1 MAIVKERGTITF
13 MSEVQSGMSQN
24 GNPWYRQTIVVDVAG
39 FNGSYRKVALQASG
53 NLVQDLEGA
62 MIGDKVDISYQV
74 TAREWNGKWYNNVDL
89 YKVEFLEPAMP
100 QMQQPVAPAYPQ
112 QPMVQTQPAP
122 QIAKATSAYEVC
134 EVFCRQANCDYKLG
148 THGEACKRAMIAGQF
163 NPAPAAPAA
172 PAPRGR
178 RVASTPQIPA
188 NTPMDLQEDDLPP
201 SFYPQQ

>member
-13 MSEVQSGMSQN
+13 MSDVQSGVAQS

-53 NLVQDLEGA
+53 NIVGYLEDA
-62 MIGDKVDISYQV
+62 QIGDKVEVSYQV
-74 TAREWNGKWYNNVDL
+74 TAREYQGRWYNNVDL

-112 QPMVQTQPAP
+112 YPQQQMPQVNPQMYPQT
-122 QIAKATSAYEVC
+122 
-134 EVFCRQANCDYKLG
+134 
-148 THGEACKRAMIAGQF
+148 
-163 NPAPAAPAA
+163 APAAPAA

-188 NTPMDLQEDDLPP
+188 NTPMDLQEDDLPAA
-201 SFYPQQ
+201 FYQQQ

>member
-13 MSEVQSGMSQN
+13 MSDVQSGMSQN

-53 NLVQDLEGA
+53 NVVGDLEGA
-62 MIGDKVDISYQV
+62 YVGDKVEISYQV

-89 YKVEFLEPAMP
+89 YKVEFLEP
-100 QMQQPVAPAYPQ
+100 QMQQPIAPAYPQ
-112 QPMVQTQPAP
+112 QPQPQVNPQMYPQT
-122 QIAKATSAYEVC
+122 
-134 EVFCRQANCDYKLG
+134 
-148 THGEACKRAMIAGQF
+148 
-163 NPAPAAPAA
+163 PAPAAPAA

-188 NTPMDLQEDDLPP
+188 NTPMDLQQDDLPP
-201 SFYPQQ
+201 AFYQ

>member
-1 MAIVKERGTITF
+1 MAIIKERGTIAVLG
-13 MSEVQSGMSQN
+13 EVQSGTSQQ

-53 NLVQDLEGA
+53 NVVGDLDGA
-62 MIGDKVDISYQV
+62 AIGDKVEISYQV

-89 YKVEFLEPAMP
+89 YKVEFLEP

-112 QPMVQTQPAP
+112 NPQFPQVNPQMYPQT
-122 QIAKATSAYEVC
+122 
-134 EVFCRQANCDYKLG
+134 
-148 THGEACKRAMIAGQF
+148 
-163 NPAPAAPAA
+163 PAPAAPAA

-178 RVASTPQIPA
+178 RVASTPQIPT

>member
-13 MSEVQSGMSQN
+13 MSEVQSGVAQS

-39 FNGSYRKVALQASG
+39 YNGSFRKVALQASG
-53 NLVQDLEGA
+53 NVVGDLEGA
-62 MIGDKVDISYQV
+62 NVGDKVEISYQV

-89 YKVEFLEPAMP
+89 YKVEFLEP

-112 QPMVQTQPAP
+112 FPQYPQPQVNPQMYPQT
-122 QIAKATSAYEVC
+122 
-134 EVFCRQANCDYKLG
+134 
-148 THGEACKRAMIAGQF
+148 
-163 NPAPAAPAA
+163 PAPAAPA
-172 PAPRGR
+172 APRGR

-201 SFYPQQ
+201 SFYQQ

>member
-1 MAIVKERGTITF
+1 MATIKERGTIAVLG
-13 MSEVQSGMSQN
+13 EVQSGTSQS
-24 GNPWYRQTIVVDVAG
+24 GNPWNRQTIVVDVAG

-89 YKVEFLEPAMP
+89 YKVEFLEP

-112 QPMVQTQPAP
+112 NPQFPQYPQQPHPQVNPQMYPQT
-122 QIAKATSAYEVC
+122 
-134 EVFCRQANCDYKLG
+134 
-148 THGEACKRAMIAGQF
+148 
-163 NPAPAAPAA
+163 PAPAAPAA
-172 PAPRGR
+172 PALRGR

>member
-1 MAIVKERGTITF
+1 MAIIKERGTIAVLG
-13 MSEVQSGMSQN
+13 EVQSGTSQQ

-53 NLVQDLEGA
+53 NVVGDLDGA
-62 MIGDKVDISYQV
+62 AIGDKVEISYQV

-89 YKVEFLEPAMP
+89 FKVEFLEP

-112 QPMVQTQPAP
+112 YPQQPQPQVNPQMYPQT
-122 QIAKATSAYEVC
+122 
-134 EVFCRQANCDYKLG
+134 
-148 THGEACKRAMIAGQF
+148 
-163 NPAPAAPAA
+163 PAPAAPAA

-178 RVASTPQIPA
+178 RVASTPQIPT

>member
-13 MSEVQSGMSQN
+13 MSDVQSGMSQN

-62 MIGDKVDISYQV
+62 MIGDKVEISYQV

-89 YKVEFLEPAMP
+89 YKVEFLEP

-112 QPMVQTQPAP
+112 NPQFPQYPQPQVNPQMYPQT
-122 QIAKATSAYEVC
+122 
-134 EVFCRQANCDYKLG
+134 
-148 THGEACKRAMIAGQF
+148 
-163 NPAPAAPAA
+163 PAPAAPAA

>member
-13 MSEVQSGMSQN
+13 MSEVQSGVSQN

-89 YKVEFLEPAMP
+89 YKVEFLEP

-112 QPMVQTQPAP
+112 NPQFPQYPQQPQPQVNPQMYPQT
-122 QIAKATSAYEVC
+122 
-134 EVFCRQANCDYKLG
+134 
-148 THGEACKRAMIAGQF
+148 
-163 NPAPAAPAA
+163 PAPAAPAA

>member
-13 MSEVQSGMSQN
+13 MSDVQSGMSQN

-53 NLVQDLEGA
+53 NLVGNLETA
-62 MIGDKVDISYQV
+62 QIGDKVEISYQV
-74 TAREWNGKWYNNVDL
+74 TAREYNGKWYNNVDL
-89 YKVEFLEPAMP
+89 YKVEFLEP

-112 QPMVQTQPAP
+112 FPQYPQQPQVNPQMYPQTP
-122 QIAKATSAYEVC
+122 
-134 EVFCRQANCDYKLG
+134 
-148 THGEACKRAMIAGQF
+148 
-163 NPAPAAPAA
+163 A

-201 SFYPQQ
+201 SFHPMQ

>member
-13 MSEVQSGMSQN
+13 MSEVQSGVAQS

-74 TAREWNGKWYNNVDL
+74 TARERNGKWYNNVDL
-89 YKVEFLEPAMP
+89 YKVEFLEP

-112 QPMVQTQPAP
+112 NPQFPQYPQQPQPQVNPQMYPQT
-122 QIAKATSAYEVC
+122 
-134 EVFCRQANCDYKLG
+134 
-148 THGEACKRAMIAGQF
+148 
-163 NPAPAAPAA
+163 PAPAAPAA

>member
-13 MSEVQSGMSQN
+13 MSDVQSGMSQN

-53 NLVQDLEGA
+53 NVVGDLDGA
-62 MIGDKVDISYQV
+62 AIGDKVEISYQV

-89 YKVEFLEPAMP
+89 YKVEFLEP

-112 QPMVQTQPAP
+112 NPQYPQYPQQQMPQVNPQMYPQT
-122 QIAKATSAYEVC
+122 
-134 EVFCRQANCDYKLG
+134 
-148 THGEACKRAMIAGQF
+148 
-163 NPAPAAPAA
+163 APAAPAV

-188 NTPMDLQEDDLPP
+188 GTPMDLQEDDLPP
-201 SFYPQQ
+201 SFYQQ

>member
-13 MSEVQSGMSQN
+13 MSEVQSGVAQS

-53 NLVQDLEGA
+53 NIVGDLENA
-62 MIGDKVDISYQV
+62 QIGDKVEVSYQV
-74 TAREWNGKWYNNVDL
+74 TAREYQGRWYNNVDL

-100 QMQQPVAPAYPQ
+100 QMQQHVAPAYPQ
-112 QPMVQTQPAP
+112 NPQYPQYPQQQMPQVNPQMYPQT
-122 QIAKATSAYEVC
+122 
-134 EVFCRQANCDYKLG
+134 
-148 THGEACKRAMIAGQF
+148 
-163 NPAPAAPAA
+163 APAAPAA